1 MAIDL
6 ADIRLPE
13 APRAYAY
20 HVPEGLPLPTTCP
33 GMSHALDWVIP
44 GVVAICKEAEHRGC
58 VWKVVLRRG
67 TAQASLVAEW
77 SLTARA
83 LAEELIARNRAETL
97 ATQGWT
103 EEVDRLRAELV
114 ASRVIA
120 SDQALAEELL
130 SRNRAQTLATRDW
143 TEVVGILQAEV
154 VASQAIASGQDAS
167 ARANDPATISPVA
180 PGAYPKRY
188 TARSTL
194 RPLVEHPED
203 QPGRLDEFHALAALL
218 DPRDGTLAKALRV
231 TQWLI
236 TQVMDNGRPVSADI
250 ARRVH
255 ALLPASLW
263 QG

>member
-120 SDQALAEELL
+120 SDQALAEELIA
-130 SRNRAQTLATRDW
+130 RNRAQTLATLDW

-167 ARANDPATISPVA
+167 VRANDPATISPVA

-188 TARSTL
+188 TARSTR